1 MSKYYTLSELI
12 TYRNKML
19 IRARARTKTFQ
30 DNTKNYY
37 WKRLN
42 EIDTLLKSKYPND
55 INTLGIITTKKKGL

>member
-1 MSKYYTLSELI
+1 MSKHYTLSELI

-42 EIDTLLKSKYPND
+42 EIDTVLKNNYPNQ
-55 INTLGIITTKKKGL
+55 INTLGLITSKKKGL